1 MKKAIRTLDKL
12 FSIFSAPH
20 PFTSAIIVAG
30 GSGVRM
36 GGSVTKQH
44 MLLRGI
50 PVVVHTLLNFE
61 NSQDIDEIIL
71 VSKRE
76 EIPLYQEYIKKY
88 SLRKIKRITAGGS
101 TRTESVLN
109 GFRAIS
115 DKSRFVA
122 IHDGVRC
129 LITPKNISDVLGA
142 AYHSGAACAVRICTD
157 TVKSLNTTGQ
167 IVSTIDRDFCRLAT
181 TPQVF
186 KTELYQ
192 AAVYTAKKDG
202 FSATDDSAL
211 VERLGFFVTPVDCG
225 NENIKITTPTDL
237 LLAESILHARS
248 VEERKESI

>member
-12 FSIFSAPH
+12 FSLFSAPH

-76 EIPLYQEYIKKY
+76 EIPLYQ
-88 SLRKIKRITAGGS
+88 
-101 TRTESVLN
+101 ESVLN

-186 KTELYQ
+186 KTELYR